1 MNTVRY
7 TRPEDESNAA
17 IDDSATFTSQADLI
31 NELIYRLETF
41 TGQRVEVTTTKRP
54 YPSWMRGWSW
64 SWYEE
69 AE

>member
-7 TRPEDESNAA
+7 TRPETEQDLGL
-17 IDDSATFTSQADLI
+17 DDSETFTTQADLI

-41 TGQRVEVTTTKRP
+41 TGQKVERP

-64 SWYEE
+64 SKGDES
-69 AE
+69 